1 MTIQVDNYIE
11 LLFLFCCL
19 LLFYFVGI
27 YIIRKIDAYLRI
39 KKFEEE
45 MKLILNEDFILRINK
60 QIAILKIR
68 NELVNIS
75 KSKLRTDQS
84 GTENSI

>member
-1 MTIQVDNYIE
+1 MTIQVDNYID

-19 LLFYFVGI
+19 LLFYFFGI

-45 MKLILNEDFILRINK
+45 
-60 QIAILKIR
+60 R
-68 NELVNIS
+68 N
-75 KSKLRTDQS
+75 
-84 GTENSI
+84 

>member
-11 LLFLFCCL
+11 LLLLFCCL

-45 MKLILNEDFILRINK
+45 
-60 QIAILKIR
+60 R
-68 NELVNIS
+68 N
-75 KSKLRTDQS
+75 
-84 GTENSI
+84 

>member
-1 MTIQVDNYIE
+1 MTNNYIE

-27 YIIRKIDAYLRI
+27 YIIQKIEAYLRI

-45 MKLILNEDFILRINK
+45 VKLILMKTLF
-60 QIAILKIR
+60 
-68 NELVNIS
+68 
-75 KSKLRTDQS
+75 
-84 GTENSI
+84 

>member
-1 MTIQVDNYIE
+1 MTIQVDNYIG

-19 LLFYFVGI
+19 LFFYFVGI

-60 QIAILKIR
+60 QIAILKIK

-75 KSKLRTDQS
+75 KSKLRTDRS
-84 GTENSI
+84 VTENSI

>member
-27 YIIRKIDAYLRI
+27 YIIQKIEAYLRI
-39 KKFEEE
+39 KQFEEV
-45 MKLILNEDFILRINK
+45 KLILNEDFILRINK

-68 NELVNIS
+68 NELINIS
-75 KSKLRTDQS
+75 NSKLRTNQTE
-84 GTENSI
+84 TENSI

>member
-45 MKLILNEDFILRINK
+45 MKLVLNEDFILRINK
-60 QIAILKIR
+60 QIAILKIS
-68 NELVNIS
+68 ELVDIT

-84 GTENSI
+84 ESENSI